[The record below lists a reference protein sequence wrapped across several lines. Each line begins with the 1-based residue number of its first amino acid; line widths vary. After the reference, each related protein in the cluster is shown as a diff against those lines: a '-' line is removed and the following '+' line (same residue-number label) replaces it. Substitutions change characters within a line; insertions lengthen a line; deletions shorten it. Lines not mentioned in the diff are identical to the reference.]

1 MGRYHHG
8 SRKGAKY
15 RHNSGSEAAR
25 RHIQEAQAFSQEI
38 GGNDTDVKSYFF
50 GLSGTEFE
58 SILNEYGK
66 NYGTEAESYARN
78 TMYKWRSG
86 STKMSGM
93 VAKRLFDLL
102 PPRMPESKK
111 YELAESVW
119 LHFGPSSRHSY
130 TVGPQAD
137 VNVLAQLVV
146 EKLDQV
152 VLSYG
157 VPENVK
163 ARFAW
168 LAAGDVAINERLLN
182 HFRQLQKSLAAE
194 KVNLEIPV
202 LQKQVLD
209 HPTSTELARSHIE
222 IHKHLVSITV
232 DKRLTLEI
240 NEGEPEP
247 LKNKASGNLWW
258 LWFIGATIVFFLLSK
273 R

>member
-8 SRKGAKY
+8 SRKGTKY
-15 RHNSGSEAAR
+15 RHSTGSEAAR

-58 SILNEYGK
+58 SILTEYGK
-66 NYGTEAESYARN
+66 TYGPEAESYARN
-78 TMYKWRSG
+78 TMYKWRTG
-86 STKMSGM
+86 VTKMSGM

-102 PPRMPESKK
+102 PPRMPERKK

-119 LHFGPSSRHSY
+119 LHFGPSSRHAF

-137 VNVLAQLVV
+137 VAVLAHVVV

-157 VPENVK
+157 LPENVK

-168 LAAGDVAINERLLN
+168 LASGDVVIKEQLLN
-182 HFRQLQKSLAAE
+182 HFRQLQKSIAAE
-194 KVNLEIPV
+194 KVSLEIPV

-209 HPTSTELARSHIE
+209 HPDTTGLVRSHIE
-222 IHKHLVSITV
+222 IHKHVVSITV
-232 DKRLTLEI
+232 DKRLTMEV
-240 NEGEPEP
+240 NEGDPRP
-247 LKNKASGNLWW
+247 MKSTASGSLWW
-258 LWFIGATIVFFLLSK
+258 LWVIGAAIIFFLLS
-273 R
+273 RR